1 MTALE
6 IYNKSKLSS
15 YYIALEIM
23 EELQSAGVDKT
34 FIPGAIYE
42 AGRQRKKGADP
53 ELCEAIKGIHHYTQ
67 AEKKREAL
75 LNEVAEIRAAAAA
88 GGYKGDPVFAL
99 LDAAFL
105 FLMHLIQLEA
115 VQ

>member
-15 YYIALEIM
+15 LYIAQDIM

-53 ELCEAIKGIHHYTQ
+53 ELCEAIKSIYHYTR
-67 AEKKREAL
+67 AEESRERL
-75 LNEVAEIRAAAAA
+75 LKEVAEIRAAAAA
-88 GGYKGDPVFAL
+88 GGYKDDPVFAL
-99 LDAAFL
+99 FDAVFFFL
-105 FLMHLIQLEA
+105 AHLIQLK
-115 VQ
+115 